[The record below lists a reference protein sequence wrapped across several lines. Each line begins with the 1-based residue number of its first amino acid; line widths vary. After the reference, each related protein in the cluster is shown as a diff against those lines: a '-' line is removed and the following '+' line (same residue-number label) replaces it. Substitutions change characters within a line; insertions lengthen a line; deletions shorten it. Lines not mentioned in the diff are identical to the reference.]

1 MLVGHRLPLSHM
13 CFFTGLMGSCLWVM
27 EESSIEV
34 FSITGLCGEVF
45 TLRSN
50 MSTSSIVSAMLGVVR
65 M

>member
-1 MLVGHRLPLSHM
+1 M